1 MISRVERRAFKGRT
15 ITEFPPQTRTLK
27 FGLVDSSGRVVKRNS
42 YCVKFSYVQ
51 MWQMDWRYS
60 PLYITI
66 SDKPFELATAV
77 YLPFF
82 LPNWIIEIGVP
93 CLGKS
98 KKKYTYEENK
108 CKKSPTGIHRW
119 SIAYKGFQSCI
130 DCSARSLAYCCRIQV
145 GAAKHQE
152 DLHFRQENSL
162 VLEQILIL
170 QQEKVCYNGQAHLY
184 LLRSC

>member
-1 MISRVERRAFKGRT
+1 
-15 ITEFPPQTRTLK
+15 
-27 FGLVDSSGRVVKRNS
+27 
-42 YCVKFSYVQ
+42 

-98 KKKYTYEENK
+98 KKKYTYEEAIHDYWLGTFTAHLSLLEGELGVWLNGSDMK
-108 CKKSPTGIHRW
+108 FSP
-119 SIAYKGFQSCI
+119 
-130 DCSARSLAYCCRIQV
+130 
-145 GAAKHQE
+145 KHCHGL
-152 DLHFRQENSL
+152 DVINSR
-162 VLEQILIL
+162 L
-170 QQEKVCYNGQAHLY
+170 QQLEKAYPK
-184 LLRSC
+184 RE